1 MKWRWCIG
9 DKLFAAMAFLVLFVT
24 LGYYGATQGYLK
36 NRFNDYFQQ
45 KTTQRFEAYY
55 KEHGDS
61 WEGVESLTLPDE
73 SEPGN
78 SDPRNIALV
87 APVGG
92 VLFYTGTGDP
102 DALIRQGKP
111 SAIEVDGKTVGTLYA
126 DRWESDEDGRLKD
139 HILDSMRTSSFRVP
153 VVTGLVALLLGFWLT
168 RLLTRPLNRLVPAI
182 QNIAEGD
189 LHTRIPVTT
198 SDEVGKVTEALNR
211 MAQQLQRA
219 EQVRKHLTADVAHEL
234 RTPLSTIQCRLEM
247 IQEGG
252 RDVPPETLLPIHDE
266 VIRLTKLVDDLHQLS
281 LAEAGQLRLDRS
293 PTDIAALLDRIVD
306 MLRPEADERRIG
318 IVRSYPA
325 RPLTALVDPN
335 RMTQVFYNL
344 LINAMRYTPSEGT
357 ISIRIEDGFYHEMRH
372 VTVTIADT
380 GVGIAAEQL
389 PFLFDRFY
397 RVEQS
402 RSRHSGG
409 MGLGLA
415 IAKEFVE
422 AHGGYI
428 TVKSEV
434 GSGSEF
440 AVHLPFA

>member
-1 MKWRWCIG
+1 
-9 DKLFAAMAFLVLFVT
+9 
-24 LGYYGATQGYLK
+24 
-36 NRFNDYFQQ
+36 
-45 KTTQRFEAYY
+45 
-55 KEHGDS
+55 
-61 WEGVESLTLPDE
+61 
-73 SEPGN
+73 
-78 SDPRNIALV
+78 
-87 APVGG
+87 
-92 VLFYTGTGDP
+92 
-102 DALIRQGKP
+102 
-111 SAIEVDGKTVGTLYA
+111 
-126 DRWESDEDGRLKD
+126 
-139 HILDSMRTSSFRVP
+139 
-153 VVTGLVALLLGFWLT
+153 
-168 RLLTRPLNRLVPAI
+168 
-182 QNIAEGD
+182 
-189 LHTRIPVTT
+189 
-198 SDEVGKVTEALNR
+198 
-211 MAQQLQRA
+211 
-219 EQVRKHLTADVAHEL
+219 
-234 RTPLSTIQCRLEM
+234 
-247 IQEGG
+247 
-252 RDVPPETLLPIHDE
+252 
-266 VIRLTKLVDDLHQLS
+266 
-281 LAEAGQLRLDRS
+281 LRLDRS